1 MTAEEVLILPKPT
14 ALIGGDIL
22 LEMLTREVGTMLV
35 KDGYICYLDDTSL
48 YIARVIPNIKAPL
61 TFVTAVEY
69 FVRKFNPNKK
79 LLVGENAL
87 LKDFEL
93 ERAESEV
100 SQNSANLLASN
111 RPKAKMDRLA
121 RKVID
126 LSLADDELFQDL
138 LSEMANKA

>member
-1 MTAEEVLILPKPT
+1 M
-14 ALIGGDIL
+14 
-22 LEMLTREVGTMLV
+22 
-35 KDGYICYLDDTSL
+35 
-48 YIARVIPNIKAPL
+48 
-61 TFVTAVEY
+61 
-69 FVRKFNPNKK
+69 
-79 LLVGENAL
+79 VGENAL

-100 SQNSANLLASN
+100 GQNSANLLASN

-121 RKVID
+121 RKVIE